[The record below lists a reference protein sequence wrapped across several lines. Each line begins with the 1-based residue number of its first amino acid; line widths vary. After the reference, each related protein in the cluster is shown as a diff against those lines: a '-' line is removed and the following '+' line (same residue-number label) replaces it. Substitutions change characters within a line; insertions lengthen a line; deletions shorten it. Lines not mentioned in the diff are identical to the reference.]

1 MKTIAIALTVAAALV
16 GGTAVQARDKP
27 SGEERLAKLL
37 DGRVAGQPVDCISLF
52 NARESR
58 VIDKTAIVYDTG
70 NVIYVNRPSHP
81 QTLRSD
87 DILVTKPTG
96 NQLCR
101 LDMVQTRDRS
111 QFMFNGVVNLQQF
124 VPYRRVAA
132 RD

>member
-16 GGTAVQARDKP
+16 GGTAVQARDKL

-37 DGRVAGQPVDCISLF
+37 DGRVAGQPVDCISLH
-52 NARESR
+52 NARETR
-58 VIDKTAIVYDTG
+58 VIDKTAIVYDSG

-96 NQLCR
+96 SQLCR